1 MKLKNQ
7 KETFKKHS
15 SAEINIKTNNAA
27 VVLLRKKKK
36 HKCESTLLLYTKIT

>member
-15 SAEINIKTNNAA
+15 SAEINIKTNHAPI
-27 VVLLRKKKK
+27 VLLKKKK
-36 HKCESTLLLYTKIT
+36 YKSESTLVLYTKIT